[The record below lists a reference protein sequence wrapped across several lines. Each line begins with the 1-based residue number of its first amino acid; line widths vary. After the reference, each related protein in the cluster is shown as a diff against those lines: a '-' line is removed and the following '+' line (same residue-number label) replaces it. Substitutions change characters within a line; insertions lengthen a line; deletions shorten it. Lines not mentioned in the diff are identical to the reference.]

1 MVWSTQEEYQPRKLH
16 DLIIKLLMARSGLCS
31 SESIRTSK
39 RTPTV
44 DRRRWCFAN
53 EIPGQDV
60 RITTE
65 RGGGIGCDLTFVSE
79 HVRVITNFQD
89 DE

>member
-1 MVWSTQEEYQPRKLH
+1 MWSTQEEYQPRKLH
-16 DLIIKLLMARSGLCS
+16 DLIVKLWMARSGLCS
-31 SESIRTSK
+31 SVSICTSK

-60 RITTE
+60 QITTE
-65 RGGGIGCDLTFVSE
+65 KGGGIGCDLTFVSE
-79 HVRVITNFQD
+79 HVRVRTDLQD